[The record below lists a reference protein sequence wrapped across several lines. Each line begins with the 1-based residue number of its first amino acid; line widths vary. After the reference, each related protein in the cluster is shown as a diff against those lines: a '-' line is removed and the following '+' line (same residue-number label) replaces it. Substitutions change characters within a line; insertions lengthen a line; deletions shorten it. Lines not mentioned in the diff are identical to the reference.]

1 MYMPRDESGDAH
13 KFTVELAAHC
23 ERAGVRFLYRTAI
36 EALERAGDRIPA
48 VRVRREAAAER
59 LTGDA
64 FLVCMGSYSPL
75 LLAPVGIRVP
85 IYPLK
90 GYSVTFPVDDAA
102 AAPTVS
108 ITDEAM
114 KIVISRLGNR
124 LRAAGTAELNGYD
137 TELNAARCGA
147 IVDRVFELFPR
158 AGRRDAVTLWT
169 GLRPSTPSN
178 VPLVGRTRYPNLF
191 LNTGHGTLG
200 WTMACGCA
208 RTVAAACNAP

>member
-1 MYMPRDESGDAH
+1 
-13 KFTVELAAHC
+13 
-23 ERAGVRFLYRTAI
+23 VRFLFGTAI
-36 EALERAGDRIPA
+36 EALERTGGRIPA
-48 VRVRREAAAER
+48 VRVRREGAAER
-59 LTGDA
+59 LAGDA

-75 LLAPVGIRVP
+75 LLAPAGIRIP

-90 GYSVTFPVDDAA
+90 GYSITLPVDDAA

-124 LRAAGTAELNGYD
+124 LRAAGTAEVNGYD

-178 VPLVGRTRYPNLF
+178 VPLVGRTRCPNLF

-208 RTVAAACNAP
+208 RAVADLMSGRRPELGL